1 MADQQ
6 FTQSLFATLEQTIAP
21 DTQVIKAATVQLN
34 QTYYTDA
41 RCVPALFEIATSGAN
56 PAIRQLALVEL
67 RKRVSAKKH
76 KQWLAQPQEVRAAL
90 KARLLEFLLT
100 ETNSQARTASARL
113 VSTIARFEL
122 DKGVWPELLPWMWS
136 MTSSTTVSHREVSL
150 QTTFMLLDSIA
161 IAPTSAGNKPE
172 NHIPALLTLLAKT
185 VADPESLTV
194 RTWSVR
200 ALGKLAEYVEPGEQY
215 EISALQGMIPS
226 VVQVLQQAL
235 EANDE
240 PAAKSIF
247 EFFDT
252 VSLSECP
259 IITPH
264 ITSLIEFLLRS
275 AGNQA
280 YDNDLRIMC
289 LNALLFLVRFK
300 KGKIQQLNLAGSIIT
315 ALLPIGAE
323 PEPVDIED
331 DAPSRTAFRVIDSL
345 ATSLPPTQV
354 FPPLFEQVR
363 ALSASPDPN
372 LRKSAI
378 MAFGVVI
385 EGCSLFIQPHLESM
399 WPLIQN
405 GLQDP
410 EVVVRKAACTAL
422 GCLCEV
428 LEEEC
433 AKQHAM
439 LLPLISKL
447 MGDAATQRQAC
458 VALDCLLEV
467 LGSDIEPYIPSL
479 MEALVQLLDSA
490 PLSLK
495 PTVVG
500 AIGSAAHAS
509 KTKFAPYFDAVMQ
522 RLVQFLQLTEEGEE
536 LDLRGVSQD
545 TVGTLAEAVGGE
557 QFRPYYAPLMQQA
570 IAAIGIE
577 NAPNLKECSYI
588 FFAVVSR
595 VYREEFAQYLPVIM
609 PILLAA
615 IAQEEAD
622 ASEFLGGDAAA
633 DFTTGVDGDEDD
645 GDYEDIDE
653 DINSDDEDAFFKA
666 STQIAIE
673 KECAA
678 DALTEVFD
686 HTGKHFL
693 PYVEAAVKALLP
705 GLDHT
710 WHDGIRKS
718 SVASLLGFIATLN
731 RVSEAPKWTK
741 GSQGNSLGP
750 DVSQLV
756 QAVVPQVLEMWK
768 SEDERD
774 VANELCNSFSA
785 ALMSVGPALI
795 VPNYVQPI
803 CEEVSKILQRKAACQ
818 LDDDEDEEDERE
830 QNGAD
835 QSEYDAALIGAAAD
849 LVGSLATTLGADFAP
864 LFSGFLPDM
873 VKYYDPARSTADR
886 STAIGSLAEIVNG
899 MEGAITPFTERL
911 FPLFVQALAD
921 PEPEVQSNA
930 AFATGSLMYHS
941 QTDLSSQYLPVL
953 SALHPLFGLPRDGQ
967 AKHENAIDN
976 ACGAVS
982 RMIVKNQQAV
992 PLDQV
997 LPVLLQALP
1006 LRRDMAETEWVFQ
1019 ALLVLLQQQNPLVLS
1034 SLDHVL
1040 AVFAKALASTRAAD
1054 GSDVFYP
1061 NEGAEL
1067 NAENKAKVIEIVK
1080 ALAAS
1085 QPEKV
1090 QQAGLATFLA

>member
-1 MADQQ
+1 M
-6 FTQSLFATLEQTIAP
+6 QTMCRSR
-21 DTQVIKAATVQLN
+21 L
-34 QTYYTDA
+34 
-41 RCVPALFEIATSGAN
+41 
-56 PAIRQLALVEL
+56 
-67 RKRVSAKKH
+67 H
-76 KQWLAQPQEVRAAL
+76 PQISQ
-90 KARLLEFLLT
+90 
-100 ETNSQARTASARL
+100 ET
-113 VSTIARFEL
+113 
-122 DKGVWPELLPWMWS
+122 
-136 MTSSTTVSHREVSL
+136 
-150 QTTFMLLDSIA
+150 
-161 IAPTSAGNKPE
+161 
-172 NHIPALLTLLAKT
+172 
-185 VADPESLTV
+185 
-194 RTWSVR
+194 
-200 ALGKLAEYVEPGEQY
+200 
-215 EISALQGMIPS
+215 
-226 VVQVLQQAL
+226 
-235 EANDE
+235 
-240 PAAKSIF
+240 
-247 EFFDT
+247 
-252 VSLSECP
+252 P

-275 AGNQA
+275 AGTLA

-289 LNALLFLVRFK
+289 LNALLFLIRFK
-300 KGKIQQLNLAGSIIT
+300 KTKIQQLNLAGSIIT

-323 PEPVDIED
+323 PEPTDAED

-363 ALSASPDPN
+363 QLSASPDPN
-372 LRKSAI
+372 MRKSAV
-378 MAFGVVI
+378 MAFGVVV
-385 EGCSLFIQPHLESM
+385 EGCSLYIQPHLDSM

-410 EVVVRKAACTAL
+410 EVIVRKAACTAL

-428 LEEEC
+428 LDEEC

-447 MGDAATQRQAC
+447 MGDAETQRQAC

-467 LGSDIEPYIPSL
+467 LGTDIEPYIPSL
-479 MEALVQLLDSA
+479 MDALVQLLDSA
-490 PLSLK
+490 PMSLK
-495 PTVVG
+495 ATVVG

-522 RLVQFLQLTEEGEE
+522 RLVQFLQLTEEGEA

-545 TVGTLAEAVGGE
+545 TVGTLAEAVGPE
-557 QFRPYYAPLMQQA
+557 QFRAYYAPLMQQA
-570 IAAIGIE
+570 IAAVGIE

-588 FFAVVSR
+588 FFAVISR
-595 VYREEFAQYLPVIM
+595 VYRDEFSQYLPVVM

-622 ASEFLGGDAAA
+622 AGEFLGGDAAA
-633 DFTTGVDGDEDD
+633 DFTTGVDGDDADD
-645 GDYEDIDE
+645 GDFEDIDE

-686 HTGKHFL
+686 HTGKAFL
-693 PYVEAAVKALLP
+693 PYVEACVKALLP
-705 GLDHT
+705 GLEHT

-718 SVASLLGFIATLN
+718 SVASLLGFIATLH
-731 RVSEAPKWTK
+731 RVSDAPKWTK

-750 DVSQLV
+750 DVAQLV
-756 QAVVPQVLEMWK
+756 QVVVPPILEMWTT
-768 SEDERD
+768 EDERD

-785 ALMSVGPALI
+785 ALMSVGPALV

-818 LDDDEDEEDERE
+818 LDDEEDEVDE
-830 QNGAD
+830 QEPAAD
-835 QSEYDAALIGAAAD
+835 QSEFDAALIGSAAD
-849 LVGSLATTLGADFAP
+849 LVGTLATVLGADFAP

-873 VKYYDPARSTADR
+873 VKYYDPARSVADR

-899 MEGAITPFTERL
+899 MEGAVTPFTERL
-911 FPLFVQALAD
+911 FPVFVSALSD

-930 AFATGSLMYHS
+930 AFATGSLVYHS
-941 QTDLSSQYLPVL
+941 QTDLSSQYLPLL
-953 SALHPLFGLPRDGQ
+953 SALHPLFGLPQDGQ

-976 ACGAVS
+976 ACGAVA
-982 RMIVKNQQAV
+982 RLVVKNQQAV

-1006 LRRDMAETEWVFQ
+1006 LRRDMAETEWVFS
-1019 ALLVLLQQQNPLVLS
+1019 ALLLLLQQQNPIVLA

-1061 NEGAEL
+1061 NDGAEL
-1067 NAENKAKVIEIVK
+1067 TAENKAKVVEIVK

-1085 QPEKV
+1085 QPERV
-1090 QQAGLATFLA
+1090 QQAGLAPFLA